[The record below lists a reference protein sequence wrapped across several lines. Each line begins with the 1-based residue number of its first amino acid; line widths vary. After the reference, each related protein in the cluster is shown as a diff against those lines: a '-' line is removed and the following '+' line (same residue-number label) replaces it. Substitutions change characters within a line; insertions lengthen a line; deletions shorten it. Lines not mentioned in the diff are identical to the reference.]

1 MKRFKKCKRLL
12 DVQKAAKVGWFCFR
26 RKPNNPTWSKVAKV
40 HPLENQTCDKNL
52 CVDLQTR
59 KSKKLSIL
67 TDLTLHFVS
76 ELNLTC
82 ILLSSVRLGSD
93 SNATIF
99 KISYGVLC
107 ISRLERLT
115 KLSL

>member
-1 MKRFKKCKRLL
+1 MTSRGMKGCKN
-12 DVQKAAKVGWFCFR
+12 V
-26 RKPNNPTWSKVAKV
+26 NTEN
-40 HPLENQTCDKNL
+40 ENQTCDKNL